1 MTTVVRESPWGFR
14 SPQPLAPQL
23 DSRDG
28 IDAELMVLWGEYQSF
43 PERFR
48 SWDHSSRVID
58 CAIRLFGNPE
68 LWFGQQ
74 INNPNLCLDRV
85 EFLLDCL
92 RVVTGQQ
99 RELRIASRAALF
111 VKEPV
116 MRLDASERLRVAHDL
131 LKRYTRPGANR
142 SVPALPPNPEVF
154 LQDWLVNGGL
164 EDLFCSLVVLFG
176 PDDVV
181 MG

>member
-1 MTTVVRESPWGFR
+1 MSTVVRESPWGFR

-28 IDAELMVLWGEYQSF
+28 VDSELMVLWSEYQSF

-48 SWDHSSRVID
+48 SWEHSSRVID
-58 CAIRLFGNPE
+58 AAIRLFGNPE

-74 INNPNLCLDRV
+74 INNPNLCQDRV

-92 RVVTGQQ
+92 RVVTGDK

-111 VKEPV
+111 SKQPT
-116 MRLDASERLRVAHDL
+116 MRLDASERLRKGHEQ
-131 LKRYTRPGANR
+131 LKLYLRPSVTRR
-142 SVPALPPNPEVF
+142 VPALPPNPDVF
-154 LQDWLVNGGL
+154 LQEWLVYGGVD
-164 EDLFCSLVVLFG
+164 DLLCSLVVLFG